1 MLNALTI
8 DVEDWYHPELVR
20 SRASPSVTPFA
31 PRAEFGGPNGGRSP
45 LTGNAGAASPQIEAS
60 TGALLDLLRQ
70 RGIKATFF
78 VVGEI
83 AQRYPHLIQ
92 AIAAEGHELGCH
104 GMGHRPLWELTPGEF
119 RSELEQ
125 FAAVMSSVVPAVDV
139 IGFRAP
145 TFSLDNRTRWALT
158 ILGSLGYHYDS
169 SIFPVRTPV
178 YGVSGG
184 PLHPYY
190 PSLDNVAAEA
200 ATASRHQLGEDG
212 QGTLLEF
219 PLTVWSWAGLRVPI
233 CGGFYLRALPLKF
246 VLFALRQVNRQRPFV
261 LYVHPWETFAGTPRL
276 ALPLSSRLITYYHLQ
291 DMMARLTTLLDAFSF
306 APMRTVLEGMAT
318 SRHPLGEGELSR

>member
-20 SRASPSVTPFA
+20 SYALAGVA
-31 PRAEFGGPNGGRSP
+31 NAEA
-45 LTGNAGAASPQIEAS
+45 TTPQIEQS

-70 RGIKATFF
+70 RGLKATFF

-83 AQRYPHLIQ
+83 VQRHPHLIQ

-104 GMGHRPLWELTPGEF
+104 GMSHRPLWELTADEF

-125 FAAVMSSVVPAVDV
+125 FAAIMSSVVPGVNV
-139 IGFRAP
+139 TSFRAP

-158 ILGSLGYHYDS
+158 ELGSLGYHYDS
-169 SIFPVRTPV
+169 SIFPLRTPL
-178 YGVSGG
+178 YGVNGG
-184 PLHPYY
+184 PLHPYR
-190 PSLDNVAAEA
+190 PSLDDVAVEAKSRQLLGEA
-200 ATASRHQLGEDG
+200 ATASRHRLGENG
-212 QGTLLEF
+212 QGTVLEF
-219 PLTVWSWAGLRVPI
+219 PMTVWSWAGLRVPI

-246 VLFALRQVNRQRPFV
+246 VLLALRQVNRQRPFV

-276 ALPLSSRLITYYHLQ
+276 TLPLSSRLVTYYHLQ

-306 APMRTVLEGMAT
+306 APMRTVLERM
-318 SRHPLGEGELSR
+318 GEWSK

>member
-20 SRASPSVTPFA
+20 SRPSL
-31 PRAEFGGPNGGRSP
+31 GG
-45 LTGNAGAASPQIEAS
+45 TEYEGAARPQIEES
-60 TGALLDLLRQ
+60 TGALLHLLRE

-78 VVGEI
+78 VIGEI
-83 AQRYPHLIQ
+83 AQRHPHLIQ

-104 GMGHRPLWELTPGEF
+104 GMSHRPLWQMTPDEF

-125 FAAVMSSVVPAVDV
+125 FAAVMPSAAPGAEV

-158 ILGSLGYHYDS
+158 VLSSLGYHYDS

-184 PLHPYY
+184 PLHPYR
-190 PSLDNVAAEA
+190 PSLVNVAAE
-200 ATASRHQLGEDG
+200 DK
-212 QGTLLEF
+212 QGSLLEF
-219 PLTVWSWAGLRVPI
+219 PMSVWSWAGLRVPV

-246 VLFALRQVNRQRPFV
+246 VLFALRRVNRQRPFV

-276 ALPLSSRLITYYHLQ
+276 ALPLSSRFITYYHLQ
-291 DMMARLTTLLDAFSF
+291 GMMARLTTLLDAFSF
-306 APMRTVLEGMAT
+306 GPMRTVLEEM
-318 SRHPLGEGELSR
+318 GELNR